1 MDRNETYKTEK
12 IKMKPKI
19 NLRDK
24 SIILSKKYVGFKI
37 LLIFL
42 LSLVFEVGPPMIYNC
57 LGRSAQIQISLNKNC
72 KPIKNK

>member
-42 LSLVFEVGPPMIYNC
+42 LSLVFEVGPHMVYNC
-57 LGRSAQIQISLNKNC
+57 
-72 KPIKNK
+72 